1 VEENINIEIYN
12 HLKKEFDASASI
24 LNHKIKDRIRKSSIP
39 LDIKTKLI
47 NKWSVLQKKKKK
59 KKNKKKK
66 KKWNKYKLK
75 IY

>member
-59 KKNKKKK
+59 KKKKNHKKKK
-66 KKWNKYKLK
+66 K
-75 IY
+75 